1 MADRKKIWSWFTQSE
16 HNYFLP
22 FVIVVTLIVG
32 VWLVFLSH
40 DSILNWGRSAME
52 VKNQEA
58 EIHRLRSEI
67 EKMEAQIKDLT
78 TNLDSLEKF
87 ARERYHFAVPG
98 EDVYIEE

>member
-58 EIHRLRSEI
+58 EIQRLRSEI

-78 TNLDSLEKF
+78 TNLDSLGKF